1 MTGERT
7 AGLAPARAPG
17 AMMPAVELCTKEI
30 ARATGG
36 RLVGPDAVVDGA
48 EIDSRRVTGG
58 ELFVPVVAERDGHDF
73 VPAALA
79 AGAAAYLT
87 SRPVAEGTA
96 DGPAGPPGLAGAPAI
111 EVDDTVVALGALG
124 GAARDRLPD
133 RVVGITGSVG
143 KTSVKDMLAAAL
155 AARFDTTASANSF
168 NNELGVPLTLLGAR
182 DGTEALVV
190 EMGARGPGHVAA
202 LCAIARPTVGVVTR
216 VAAVHT
222 ETFGSLDEVARA
234 KGELVAALPASGV
247 AVLNAVD
254 PRVAAMAG
262 STRARLVTFGDRGDV
277 RAERVVLDGELRPS
291 FRLVT
296 PWGDAEVAL
305 AARGGHMVE
314 NAVAAAAAALACEV
328 PLAGVAAALGTAA
341 VSRWRMELRT
351 LPSGARLLND
361 AYNANPTS
369 MAAALRALAA
379 LDARRH
385 VAVLGLMAE
394 IGPTSEAEHLAV
406 GDMARDLGVEV
417 VAVGVPAYGGTLVD
431 DLDGA
436 VAALGDRGPGDA
448 VLLKGSRVVGLER
461 LADRLG

>member
-7 AGLAPARAPG
+7 AALAPARAAG

-87 SRPVAEGTA
+87 SRPVAESVA
-96 DGPAGPPGLAGAPAI
+96 DGPAGGEGAPAI

-133 RVVGITGSVG
+133 RVVGVTGSVG

-155 AARFDTTASANSF
+155 AARFDTTASADSF
-168 NNELGVPLTLLGAR
+168 NNELGVPLTLLGAH

-202 LCAIARPTVGVVTR
+202 LCAMARPTVGVVTR

-247 AVLNAVD
+247 AVLNAAD
-254 PRVAAMAG
+254 PRVAAMARR
-262 STRARLVTFGDRGDV
+262 STARTVTFGDGGDV
-277 RAERVVLDGELRPS
+277 RAQRVVLDGELRPS

-296 PWGDAEVAL
+296 PWGDADVAL
-305 AARGGHMVE
+305 AARGRHMVE
-314 NAVAAAAAALACEV
+314 NALAAAAAALACEV
-328 PLAGVAAALGTAA
+328 PLAGVASALGTAA
-341 VSRWRMELRT
+341 VSHWRMELRT

-369 MAAALRALAA
+369 MAAALRALVA
-379 LDARRH
+379 LDGRRH

-394 IGPTSEAEHLAV
+394 LGPTSEAEHRAV

-417 VAVGVPAYGGTLVD
+417 VAVCVPAYGGTLVD

-436 VAALGDRGPGDA
+436 VAALGDLGPGD
-448 VLLKGSRVVGLER
+448 VLLLKGSRVAGLER